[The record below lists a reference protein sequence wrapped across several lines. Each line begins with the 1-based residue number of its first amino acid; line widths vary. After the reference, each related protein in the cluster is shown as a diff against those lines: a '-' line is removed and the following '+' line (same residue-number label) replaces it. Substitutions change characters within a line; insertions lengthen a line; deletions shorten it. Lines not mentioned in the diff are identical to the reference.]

1 MPYTY
6 AERVNCMGNSAIREL
21 LKVTEQPQIIS
32 FAGGLPAPELFP
44 LKEIQESYAQVL
56 GTGDPSVL
64 QYGTTEGYLPLRE
77 EIAAQMRIIGIQ
89 AEAEN
94 IFLTNG
100 SQQGL
105 DLITKLFI
113 DPGDV
118 VLLQNPSYLG
128 AIQTFRSYQANFETI
143 PTGGTGIDSAALELS
158 IKLNRPKIIY
168 LTPTYQNPTG
178 TTLTI
183 EERKTVLR
191 IASKY
196 NIPIIEDDPYGE
208 LHYDNSSILP
218 IRSFSTEDEV
228 VYLGTFSKTL
238 APGLRL
244 GWIVGGKDLIT
255 KLVVAKQGTDLHT
268 STLLQKATHY
278 YLTHFNPTQH
288 IERIRQAYKIRR
300 DLMLKELKDNFND
313 QAIWTE
319 PSGGMFIWLTLP
331 EAYDT
336 LKLLPYALAR
346 NVAFVP
352 GANFYTDGKSYSNM
366 RLNFSNPSPL
376 QIKQGVK
383 RLASILP
390 NY

>member
-1 MPYTY
+1 MPYTF
-6 AERVNCMGNSAIREL
+6 AERVNHMENSAIREL

-77 EIAAQMRIIGIQ
+77 EIAAQMRIKGIQ

-105 DLITKLFI
+105 DLIAKLFI
-113 DPGDV
+113 NPGDI

-143 PTGGTGIDSAALELS
+143 PTNGTGIDSAALELS

-168 LTPTYQNPTG
+168 LAPTYQNPTG
-178 TTLTI
+178 ATLTV
-183 EERKTVLR
+183 EERKMALR
-191 IASKY
+191 ISSKY
-196 NIPIIEDDPYGE
+196 NIPLIEDDPYGE
-208 LHYDNSSILP
+208 LHYDGSSILP

-278 YLTHFNPTQH
+278 YLTHFNPIQH
-288 IERIRQAYKIRR
+288 IETIRQAYKIRR
-300 DLMLKELKDNFND
+300 DLMLNELKENFND

-336 LKLLPYALAR
+336 LKLLPYALAS
-346 NVAFVP
+346 NVAYVP

-366 RLNFSNPSPL
+366 RLNFSNPSPQ
-376 QIKQGVK
+376 QIKQGIK
-383 RLASILP
+383 RLASILL

>member
-1 MPYTY
+1 MPYTF
-6 AERVNCMGNSAIREL
+6 AERVNHMQNSAIREL

-44 LKEIQESYAQVL
+44 LKEIQESYAQVF

-77 EIAAQMRIIGIQ
+77 EIAAQMRIKGIQ
-89 AEAEN
+89 TEAEN

-105 DLITKLFI
+105 DLIAKLFI
-113 DPGDV
+113 NPGDI

-143 PTGGTGIDSAALELS
+143 PTNGPGIDSAALELS

-168 LTPTYQNPTG
+168 LAPTYQNPTG
-178 TTLTI
+178 TTLTV
-183 EERKTVLR
+183 EERKMVLR

-196 NIPIIEDDPYGE
+196 NIPIIEDDPYCE
-208 LHYDNSSILP
+208 LHYDGSSILP
-218 IRSFSTEDEV
+218 IRSYSTEDEV

-278 YLTHFNPTQH
+278 YLTHFNPIQH

-300 DLMLKELKDNFND
+300 NLMLNELKKNFND

-336 LKLLPYALAR
+336 LKLLPYALAS
-346 NVAFVP
+346 NVAYVP

-376 QIKQGVK
+376 QIKQGIK

>member
-1 MPYTY
+1 MPYTF
-6 AERVNCMGNSAIREL
+6 AERVNHMENSAIREL

-44 LKEIQESYAQVL
+44 LKEIQESYAQVF

-77 EIAAQMRIIGIQ
+77 EIAAQMRIKGIQ

-105 DLITKLFI
+105 DLIAKLFI
-113 DPGDV
+113 NPGDI

-143 PTGGTGIDSAALELS
+143 PTNGTGIDSAALELS

-168 LTPTYQNPTG
+168 LAPTYQNPTG
-178 TTLTI
+178 TTLTV
-183 EERKTVLR
+183 EERKMVLR

-208 LHYDNSSILP
+208 LHYDGSSILP

-278 YLTHFNPTQH
+278 YLTHFNPIQH
-288 IERIRQAYKIRR
+288 IETIRQAYKIRR
-300 DLMLKELKDNFND
+300 DLMLNELKENFND

-336 LKLLPYALAR
+336 LKLLPYALAS
-346 NVAFVP
+346 NVAYVP
-352 GANFYTDGKSYSNM
+352 GVNFFTDGKIYSNM

-376 QIKQGVK
+376 QIKQGIK